1 MLTVSY
7 TKGGRGMNYT
17 TLMELVSSVATKL
30 ATSGAET
37 YRVEESVRRICSAYG
52 LDARVYAIPHSLFI
66 TIMIP
71 GQHPMTQLCRMEHLG
86 TDLEAVELYSNLSR
100 RICAETPAWEEAL
113 RWLEETDRVHKRFSV
128 PTDLLGHI
136 LVASGFCLFFG
147 GSGLDAVN
155 AGLCGLL
162 LGFLSRWLATTNTFF
177 QKILSAFLMAFLSY
191 GLGAL
196 GFAHNADTSVI
207 GALMLLVP
215 GILFTNAIR
224 DIIFGD
230 TNSGIN
236 RIVEVVLIAAAIA
249 LGTAAAWH
257 TALSLWGA
265 PVNAPVICYNPWLQ
279 ILFSIVASAGFVI
292 IFNIHGYGNLLCA
305 LGGGITW
312 AAFLLVQALGGGD
325 LLCYFLSTVAAAVFA
340 EIMARVRKYPAISY
354 LITALLPLIP
364 GSGIYYAAQQAMQ
377 GNSEGFVFYG
387 TRTLAIAGCMAVG
400 ILLVVTLTKVITGN
414 RRAKIHP

>member
-1 MLTVSY
+1 
-7 TKGGRGMNYT
+7 MNYT
-17 TLMELVSSVATKL
+17 VLMDLVSAIASKL

-37 YRVEESVRRICSAYG
+37 YRVEESVRRICAAYG
-52 LDARVYAIPHSLFI
+52 LDARVYAIPHSLII

-86 TDLEAVELYSNLSR
+86 TDLEAVEQYSNLSR
-100 RICAETPAWEEAL
+100 RICAEKPDWETAL
-113 RWLEETDRVHKRFSV
+113 GWLDTADRAEKHFSI
-128 PTDLLGHI
+128 PMDLLGHV

-147 GSGLDAVN
+147 GSWLDSLS

-162 LGFLSRWLATTNTFF
+162 LGVLSRILSKTNTFF
-177 QKILSAFLMAFLSY
+177 QKISSAFAMAFLAY
-191 GLGAL
+191 GLSAL
-196 GFAHNADTSVI
+196 GFTHNVDTCVI

-215 GILFTNAIR
+215 GILFTNALR

-257 TALSLWGA
+257 TSVSLWGI
-265 PVNAPVICYNPWLQ
+265 PVNAPIRSYSPLVQCI
-279 ILFSIVASAGFVI
+279 FSVFASAGFVI

-312 AAFLLVQALGGGD
+312 AAFLVVQARGGGE
-325 LLCYFLSTVAAAVFA
+325 LLCYFMATVVAAVFA
-340 EIMARVRKYPAISY
+340 EVMARIRKYPAISY
-354 LITALLPLIP
+354 LISSLLPLIP
-364 GSGIYYAAQQAMQ
+364 GSGIYYAAQQAVQ
-377 GNSEGFVFYG
+377 GNSAGFVAYG
-387 TRTLAIAGCMAVG
+387 TKTLAIAGVMAVG
-400 ILLVVTLTKVITGN
+400 ILLVVTLTKVWTSH
-414 RRAKIHP
+414 RHHRSVHKV